1 MLHADHH
8 ENEGA
13 LAHEGD
19 DASVRGRTRSCVGCA
34 ERVDLDDRAG
44 ALLRLIVSPA
54 GEVAVDARGGG
65 FGRGAHVHPR
75 PSCLRLAAEK
85 GLSRSAK
92 CKVHTVLLEVASVG
106 SPEEAGAGS
115 SLPLSGASLGRAI
128 KEAEDRR
135 IEGFLSAAVRSRQIA
150 LGSEAVSGACYKNDR
165 VVVLVATDAPGMTE
179 LPEVQR
185 AIEEGR
191 AVSWGT
197 KEQLGVLVY
206 GQHPRAG
213 GVSVLGLLSRNLGE
227 AVREAVQIADAVA
240 ATEAEKPT
248 RGGRRGS
255 PPKMS
260 RNSSETGACA
270 PQTDGGQHRPEQG
283 AAGPQA
289 GRPPRTRGAHPGT
302 MQVGQRASRG
312 PNRGG

>member
-1 MLHADHH
+1 MLNADHH
-8 ENEGA
+8 EDTGA
-13 LAHEGD
+13 PAHEGD
-19 DASVRGRTRSCVGCA
+19 DAPAHGRTRSCVGCA
-34 ERVDLDDRAG
+34 ERVDLGGYEG
-44 ALLRLIVSPA
+44 ALVRLIVSPA

-75 PSCLRLAAEK
+75 PHCLRLAAEK

-92 CKVHTVLLEVASVG
+92 RKVHTVLLDLAPGEASAAA
-106 SPEEAGAGS
+106 ST
-115 SLPLSGASLGRAI
+115 LPLTGPSLGRAI

-135 IEGFLSAAVRSRQIA
+135 IEGFLSAAVRSKQIA
-150 LGSEAVSGACYKNDR
+150 LGTDAVSGACYRSNT
-165 VVVLVATDAPGMTE
+165 VMVLVACDFPNAAD

-191 AVSWGT
+191 AVSWAT
-197 KEQLGVLVY
+197 RERLGAIAY
-206 GQHPRAG
+206 GPEGRAG
-213 GVSVLGLLSRNLGE
+213 GVGVLGILSRQLGE
-227 AVREAVQIADAVA
+227 ALREAVQIADAVT
-240 ATEAEKPT
+240 ATEAEKPS

-283 AAGPQA
+283 AAGPKA

-312 PNRGG
+312 PNRDG

>member
-1 MLHADHH
+1 
-8 ENEGA
+8 
-13 LAHEGD
+13 
-19 DASVRGRTRSCVGCA
+19 VGCA
-34 ERVDLDDRAG
+34 ERVDLDDREG
-44 ALLRLIVSPA
+44 ALVRLIVSPA

-92 CKVHTVLLEVASVG
+92 RKVHTVLLDLPPAAAS
-106 SPEEAGAGS
+106 SEPGAVPAVS

-135 IEGFLSAAVRSRQIA
+135 IEGFLSAAVRSKQIA
-150 LGSEAVSGACYKNDR
+150 LNSEAVSGACYKNDS
-165 VVVLVATDAPGMTE
+165 VVVLVACDAPGMTE

-197 KEQLGVLVY
+197 KERLGALAY
-206 GQHPRAG
+206 GLNVRAG
-213 GVSVLGLLSRNLGE
+213 GVSVMGLLSRNLGE

-240 ATEAEKPT
+240 ATGAEKPS
-248 RGGRRGS
+248 RGGRRGG
-255 PPKMS
+255 PPQMS

>member
-1 MLHADHH
+1 MLNAAHH
-8 ENEGA
+8 EKKGA
-13 LAHEGD
+13 PAREGD
-19 DASVRGRTRSCVGCA
+19 DAPVRGRTRSCVGCA
-34 ERVDLDDRAG
+34 ERVDLDDREG

-92 CKVHTVLLEVASVG
+92 RKVHTVLLEVAPG
-106 SPEEAGAGS
+106 TPDAAS

-135 IEGFLSAAVRSRQIA
+135 IEGFLAAAVRSKQIA
-150 LGSEAVSGACYKNDR
+150 LGSDAVSGACYKNDS
-165 VVVLVATDAPGMTE
+165 VVVLVACDAPGMTE

-197 KEQLGVLVY
+197 KERLGAIAY
-206 GQHPRAG
+206 GLNVRAG
-213 GVSVLGLLSRNLGE
+213 GVSVLGLLSRNLGD

-240 ATEAEKPT
+240 VTGAEKPT
-248 RGGRRGS
+248 RGGRRGG

-312 PNRGG
+312 PNRDG